1 MPLSGFGIFV
11 IVFVV
16 FAVITLLSAIRTVPQ
31 GYNYTVERFR
41 RYTFTMQPGLGLI
54 VPYLDTIG
62 NRVNMMEQVLDVPS
76 QEVITKDNASV
87 RVDGVTFFQILD
99 AARASYEVANLG
111 TALLNIVTT
120 NIRTVM
126 GSMDLDQLLSHR
138 DAINERL
145 LTVVD
150 QAASP
155 WGVKIN
161 RIEIKDIVPPADL
174 VESMGRQMKAERE
187 KRAAIL
193 EAEGLR
199 QSEILKAEGLK
210 QAAILSAEGRKEAAF
225 RDAEA
230 RERLAQAEAVATTS
244 VSEAISRGNI
254 AAANYLIA
262 EKYTRALTALASAPN
277 QKVIVLPIEAAAL
290 GGTVA
295 GIGEIA
301 KAVFGPDGAAGASR
315 PSPAPI
321 APAPAPAAVP
331 SFIPGGRA
339 SGE

>member
-1 MPLSGFGIFV
+1 MPISGFGIFV
-11 IVFVV
+11 IVLVVFVV
-16 FAVITLLSAIRTVPQ
+16 LTLLSGIRTVPQ

-41 RYTFTMQPGLGLI
+41 RYTFTLQPGLGLI
-54 VPYLDTIG
+54 VPYLDTVG
-62 NRVNMMEQVLDVPS
+62 NKVNMMEQVLDVPS

-99 AARASYEVANLG
+99 AARASYEVSNLG
-111 TALLNIVTT
+111 IALLNIVTT

-161 RIEIKDIVPPADL
+161 RIEIKDIMPPADI
-174 VESMGRQMKAERE
+174 VESMGRQM
-187 KRAAIL
+187 
-193 EAEGLR
+193 
-199 QSEILKAEGLK
+199 KAEGLK

-230 RERLAQAEAVATTS
+230 RERSAAAEANATAA
-244 VSEAISRGNI
+244 VSEAIAHGNL

-262 EKYTRALTALASAPN
+262 EKYTRVLQALASAPN
-277 QKVIVLPIEAAAL
+277 QKVIVLPIEMASL

-295 GIGEIA
+295 GIAEIA
-301 KAVFGPDGAAGASR
+301 KAVFGPDGSSGGAGR
-315 PSPAPI
+315 GN
-321 APAPAPAAVP
+321 AAVP
-331 SFIPGGRA
+331 SIAPAGPPRGA
-339 SGE
+339 

>member
-1 MPLSGFGIFV
+1 MPISAFGIFV
-11 IVFVV
+11 IVIVV
-16 FAVITLLSAIRTVPQ
+16 FAILTLLSGIRTVPQ

-41 RYTFTMQPGLGLI
+41 RYTFTLQPGLGLI

-62 NRVNMMEQVLDVPS
+62 NKVNMMEQVLDVPS

-87 RVDGVTFFQILD
+87 KVDGVTFFQIID
-99 AARASYEVANLG
+99 AARASYEVANLA

-150 QAASP
+150 SAASP
-155 WGVKIN
+155 WGLKIN
-161 RIEIKDIVPPADL
+161 RIEIKDILPPADL

-193 EAEGLR
+193 EAEGAR
-199 QSEILKAEGLK
+199 QAEILRAEGLK

-230 RERLAQAEAVATTS
+230 RERSAAAEAAATS
-244 VSEAISRGNI
+244 AVSEAIARGNL

-262 EKYTRALTALASAPN
+262 EKYTRVLQALATAPN
-277 QKVIVLPIEAAAL
+277 QKVIVIPIEAASL
-290 GGTVA
+290 GGSVA

-301 KAVFGPDGAAGASR
+301 KAVFGADGVTGGSARIGSMT
-315 PSPAPI
+315 
-321 APAPAPAAVP
+321 VP
-331 SFIPGGRA
+331 SVSSGSNSGG
-339 SGE
+339 G

>member
-1 MPLSGFGIFV
+1 MPISGFGIFV
-11 IVFVV
+11 IVLVVFVV
-16 FAVITLLSAIRTVPQ
+16 LTLLSGIRTVPQ

-41 RYTFTMQPGLGLI
+41 RYTFTLQPGLGLI

-62 NRVNMMEQVLDVPS
+62 NKVNMMEQVLDVPS

-99 AARASYEVANLG
+99 AARASYEVSNLG
-111 TALLNIVTT
+111 IALLNIVTT

-161 RIEIKDIVPPADL
+161 RIEIKDIMPPADI

-193 EAEGLR
+193 EAEGSR
-199 QSEILKAEGLK
+199 QAEILKAEGLK

-230 RERLAQAEAVATTS
+230 RERSAAAEAAATTA
-244 VSEAISRGNI
+244 VSDAITHGNL

-262 EKYTRALTALASAPN
+262 EKYTRALQALATAPN
-277 QKVIVLPIEAAAL
+277 QKVIIIPIEAAAL

-301 KAVFGPDGAAGASR
+301 KAVFAPDAPSGGAAPR
-315 PSPAPI
+315 PGPT
-321 APAPAPAAVP
+321 VP
-331 SFIPGGRA
+331 SFVPAGPSRGT
-339 SGE
+339 

>member
-1 MPLSGFGIFV
+1 MPISGFGILV
-11 IVFVV
+11 IVIVV
-16 FAVITLLSAIRTVPQ
+16 FAMLTLLSGIRTVPQ

-41 RYTFTMQPGLGLI
+41 RYTFPLQPGLGLI

-62 NRVNMMEQVLDVPS
+62 NKVNMMEQVLDVPS

-87 RVDGVTFFQILD
+87 KVDGVTFFQIID
-99 AARASYEVANLG
+99 AARASYEVAQLG

-150 QAASP
+150 SAASP

-161 RIEIKDIVPPADL
+161 RIEIKDIMPPADI

-193 EAEGLR
+193 EAEGSR
-199 QSEILKAEGLK
+199 QAEILRAEELRSRRRSFRPRGARRRPFAMPRRANARPRPRRPRPLPSPK
-210 QAAILSAEGRKEAAF
+210 RSRAAISPR
-225 RDAEA
+225 
-230 RERLAQAEAVATTS
+230 
-244 VSEAISRGNI
+244 
-254 AAANYLIA
+254 
-262 EKYTRALTALASAPN
+262 
-277 QKVIVLPIEAAAL
+277 PI
-290 GGTVA
+290 T
-295 GIGEIA
+295 
-301 KAVFGPDGAAGASR
+301 
-315 PSPAPI
+315 
-321 APAPAPAAVP
+321 
-331 SFIPGGRA
+331 
-339 SGE
+339 